1 MSSCGGS
8 GGDSPNPPVIKGLSV
23 TPTSVSFTSEGGTQ
37 TLKISSES
45 PWTLQPSQSGGE
57 TSWCSLSATSGQAG
71 SASVEVRAAANATYD
86 ERNLSLTLSDGKEE
100 KTIVVTQKQKDAILL
115 TSDKVEVDAEGG
127 EFIVEIATN
136 VDFKAEVAPQSQSWL
151 HEVPGTRALTTHT
164 LRFRADKNEFT
175 DQREGTIIF
184 TGNGLREEVTVY
196 QTASAAILLSTTRKF
211 LPYSP
216 GRFEVEVKSN
226 REYDWKITSGSEWLH
241 PDQTRAMSSHTL
253 YFRYDEN
260 SSEIDGRE
268 AKVVFTTTDNQ
279 SVTLTVVQKAKGKII
294 LADDVT
300 TIPAS
305 GGEFLISYDATS
317 EMSTDYPLWIETI
330 TNHRATRGIETYQLW
345 LRAQPNYSD
354 QTRQGTLKIFDGV
367 NPSLSESITLI
378 QEAAAIDLK
387 LSCPEGSFKDARTHE
402 FSIIASS
409 NVPYTL
415 EMPDAIKSLGDN
427 RYRVEGIN
435 NDHSASYTIA
445 IMVNGHAAKSF
456 TLHQSAPIT
465 PRLDKDAFQISSD
478 GGDFTV
484 AIRCNSDIKF
494 TLPSDCKWIKM
505 TKKEIGET
513 VSSDTWTFRAEPN
526 ASKDKRSVR
535 MGVAGPKGWTA
546 GIEITQDVEV
556 AKIDAAGNVTLPQS
570 GELAGLLTQTQK
582 ESLQGMAI
590 NGNINGSD
598 VKILRQMAG
607 DYKLVNLD
615 LSKTKLVPD
624 PTTPYCSDWM
634 TSAYPAVISRAD
646 MIGHFMF
653 YQTKLKS
660 VKLPQGIKEIGYR
673 AFRETDLTAVTIPEG
688 VTKMDEQ
695 CFRGCHSLYSISLPS
710 SLAEIPSEAF
720 YECFSL
726 QSLVI
731 PKGVKVIGDRAFTPR
746 DATSTK
752 GSLTTLS
759 LPEGLES
766 IGDFAF
772 NCQRISTLEFPAS
785 LKSLGLNTFKEN
797 RQLKSVVFNSAMETL
812 PRGTFEM
819 CSSLGSIR
827 LPKGLKTI
835 GQSALAHTD
844 FQTFAVPEGVT
855 TLDNGALEGMACRT
869 LTLPST
875 LTRIGDW
882 ALGQLYY
889 LSSITIPANVSY
901 MGRYALGSPCNF
913 KEIHMKPASVPECP
927 GAIFSQDFDYS
938 KCTLYVP
945 RGSKAAY
952 AAHAVWGKFSRI
964 IEE

>member
-1 MSSCGGS
+1 MSACGGS
-8 GGDSPNPPVIKGLSV
+8 GDSPNPPAIKGLNV
-23 TPTSVSFTSEGGTQ
+23 TPTSVSFISEGGTQ
-37 TLKISSES
+37 TLKITSES

-57 TSWCSLSATSGQAG
+57 TSWCSLSTTSGQAG
-71 SASVEVRAAANATYD
+71 TASVDVRAAANDTYD

-115 TSDKVEVDAEGG
+115 SSDKVEVDAEGG
-127 EFIVEIATN
+127 EFTIEIATN
-136 VDFKAEVAPQSQSWL
+136 IDFKAEVAPQSQSWL
-151 HEVPGTRALTTHT
+151 HEETGTRALTTHT
-164 LRFRADKNEFT
+164 LHFRADKNEFT

-196 QTASAAILLSTTRKF
+196 QTGVSAILLSANRKF

-216 GRFEVEVKSN
+216 GKFEVEVKSN
-226 REYDWKITSGSEWLH
+226 REYNWKIESGSEWLH

-260 SSEIDGRE
+260 PSEIDGRE
-268 AKVVFTTTDNQ
+268 SKITFTTTDNQ

-300 TIPAS
+300 TIPAC

-317 EMSTDYPLWIETI
+317 EMCADYPAWIETI
-330 TNHRATRGIETYQLW
+330 TNHRATRGIESFQLW
-345 LRAQPNYSD
+345 LRAHPNYNS
-354 QTRQGTLKIFDGV
+354 QARQGTLKIFDGV

-378 QEAAAIDLK
+378 QEASSVDLK
-387 LSCPEGSFKDARTHE
+387 LSCPEGSYKDARSHE
-402 FSIIASS
+402 FTIIATS
-409 NVPYTL
+409 NVPYSL
-415 EMPDAIKSLGDN
+415 EMPEAIKSLGGD
-427 RYRVEGIN
+427 RYRVDGIN
-435 NDHSASYTIA
+435 DDHSASYTIA
-445 IMVNGHAAKSF
+445 IMVDGRAVKSF
-456 TLHQSAPIT
+456 TLHQDAPII
-465 PRLDKDAFQISSD
+465 PRLDKTEFRIPGD
-478 GGDFTV
+478 GGVFTV
-484 AIRCNSDIKF
+484 SIRCNSDIKF

-505 TKKEIGET
+505 TKKEIGVT
-513 VSSDTWTFRAEPN
+513 VSADTWTFHVDSN
-526 ASKDKRSVR
+526 ASKEQRSVR

-546 GIEITQDVEV
+546 GIEISQD
-556 AKIDAAGNVTLPQS
+556 AKTAGIDADGNVTLPNG

-582 ESLQGMAI
+582 ENLVGMAI
-590 NGNINGSD
+590 DGRINGSD
-598 VKILRQMAG
+598 VKTLRQMAS

-615 LSKTKLVPD
+615 LSKTKLIPD
-624 PTTPYCSDWM
+624 PNTPYYSHYM
-634 TSAYPAVISRAD
+634 TAAYPAVISRAD
-646 MIGHFMF
+646 MMGHFMF
-653 YQTKLKS
+653 CQTNLKS
-660 VKLPQGIKEIGYR
+660 VKLPEGIKELGYR
-673 AFRETDLTAVTIPEG
+673 TFCDTKLTSVTIPEG
-688 VTKMDEQ
+688 VTKMGEQ
-695 CFRGCHSLYSISLPS
+695 CFRGCHNLYSISLPS
-710 SLAEIPSEAF
+710 TLAEIPSMAF
-720 YECFSL
+720 FECFSL

-746 DATSTK
+746 DATSSK
-752 GSLTTLS
+752 GSLSSLS

-772 NCQRISTLEFPAS
+772 NCQRISTLELPS
-785 LKSLGLNTFKEN
+785 TLKTLGSNTFKEN
-797 RQLKSVVFNSAMETL
+797 RQLRSVVFKSSMETL

-819 CSSLGSIR
+819 CSSLSSIK
-827 LPKGLKTI
+827 LPMGLKTI

-869 LTLPST
+869 LTLPSS
-875 LTRIGDW
+875 LTRIHDW

-889 LSSITIPANVSY
+889 LPSITIPAKVGY

-927 GAIFSQDFDYS
+927 GAVFSQDFDYS

-952 AAHAVWGKFSRI
+952 AAHAVWGKFPKI